1 MSKEEIKDM
10 IEPIPNWEFT
20 YRYDGS
26 RNCGKSYTQS
36 LLDEKGKEIE
46 RLNKEV
52 ERLNYIK
59 SKATDY
65 LIKAIKIDSK
75 DDNCMCLERH
85 EYKILLDML
94 LNRELKENK

>member
-1 MSKEEIKDM
+1 MKNDKIYPTMVIRSQAEAIKLQ
-10 IEPIPNWEFT
+10 
-20 YRYDGS
+20 
-26 RNCGKSYTQS
+26 K
-36 LLDEKGKEIE
+36 KEID

-65 LIKAIKIDSK
+65 LIKAIKIDSE

-94 LNRELKENK
+94 LKRELKEE

>member
-1 MSKEEIKDM
+1 MNNDKIYPTMVIRSQAEAIKLQ
-10 IEPIPNWEFT
+10 
-20 YRYDGS
+20 
-26 RNCGKSYTQS
+26 K
-36 LLDEKGKEIE
+36 KEID

-65 LIKAIKIDSK
+65 LIKAIKIDSE
-75 DDNCMCLERH
+75 DDNCMCLGRH

-94 LNRELKENK
+94 LKEN

>member
-1 MSKEEIKDM
+1 MNNDKIYPSMIIINQAETIKLQ
-10 IEPIPNWEFT
+10 
-20 YRYDGS
+20 
-26 RNCGKSYTQS
+26 K
-36 LLDEKGKEIE
+36 KEID

-52 ERLNYIK
+52 DRLNYIK

-65 LIKAIKIDSK
+65 LIKAIKIDSE

-94 LNRELKENK
+94 LNRELKENKYE